1 MENEQSPEHLRMS
14 LAAAMTL
21 GFKEGRFYRG
31 AKLPCINLL
40 LTYDEGCVGACSYC
54 GLSRKREGEYP
65 EKSFIRVSWPTY
77 QTDSIVDRMVEK
89 KDKLERV
96 CISMITNK
104 KATDDI
110 LNVITRIKAKV
121 DIPISLLITP
131 SLLNREDLVAYKKAG
146 AQRIGIAVD
155 AVTQELFEEHRG
167 QGVKGPHKWEK
178 YWEVTREAL
187 EVFGEDMVGVHLIVG
202 LGETEK
208 EMVNAIQEV
217 KDMGARTHL
226 FSFFPEEGSKL
237 EKHPQ
242 PPAGQYRRMQLA
254 RFLIDERLSKEEAF
268 VYDENDR
275 IVAFGLNEDEL
286 DLLTDLG
293 TPFMTSGCPDE
304 EGEVACNRPYGD
316 SMPGPDI
323 RSFPFLPKKE
333 DVEKIRTELESY

>member
-77 QTDSIVDRMVEK
+77 KTDDIVDRMVEK